1 MRIYIVTGILMVMA
15 ASAAGQWLKIP
26 TTGIPMTREGKPN
39 LTAPAPK
46 LPDGKPDLSGVWD
59 PTGNGHLR
67 DIAAG
72 MKEEV
77 PFQPWAKKVF
87 DERATGAHS
96 KEDPDAN
103 CLPQGVPKI
112 NAAPAPWKV
121 IQTKDNI
128 AIIYEAFNLW
138 RQIFMDGRQRAADL
152 NPSWHGYSLG
162 KWEGDTLVVD
172 TVGFNGKAWLDQL
185 GRPTTDKL
193 HVTER
198 FRRKDFGHMEI
209 QVTID
214 DPGAYTKPWTVNEE
228 VRLVVGGE
236 LLEFI
241 CNENNRDVEHLPGR

>member
-1 MRIYIVTGILMVMA
+1 
-15 ASAAGQWLKIP
+15 
-26 TTGIPMTREGKPN
+26 
-39 LTAPAPK
+39 
-46 LPDGKPDLSGVWD
+46 
-59 PTGNGHLR
+59 
-67 DIAAG
+67 
-72 MKEEV
+72 
-77 PFQPWAKKVF
+77 
-87 DERATGAHS
+87 
-96 KEDPDAN
+96 
-103 CLPQGVPKI
+103 
-112 NAAPAPWKV
+112 
-121 IQTKDNI
+121 
-128 AIIYEAFNLW
+128 
-138 RQIFMDGRQRAADL
+138 MDGRERAADL